1 LHDANSICVV
11 QQELKENIKM
21 TATAERDLLVES
33 LQKYFGFDKFKD
45 SQRPIIESVLAGKD
59 TFAIMPTGG
68 GKSLCYQ
75 LPALML
81 PGVAIIISPLI
92 ALMKNQVDSIRGHSD
107 VDDIAHFL
115 NSSLTKVQMRKVK
128 QDITD
133 GKTKLL
139 FVAPETLTKEENI
152 EFFQNCNVSL
162 VAVDEAH
169 CISEWGH
176 DFRPEY
182 RRIKLMLDAVAKD
195 VPIVALTA
203 TATPKVQQD
212 IVKNLDMGEE
222 STFVSS
228 FNRDN
233 LFYEIRPKQK
243 KEQTLKAIIQV
254 IKEDFAGQSGIVYVQ
269 NRKTA
274 EDIAEALLVNDV
286 KAAPYHAGLDPK
298 TRTAA
303 QDGFLMEKIDV
314 ICATIAFGM
323 GIDKPD
329 VRFVIHY
336 DMPKSIENYYQET
349 GRAGR
354 DGMAGR
360 CIAFY
365 AYSDLLRLEK
375 FLRDKPVSE
384 REMGAQLLQEVTAY
398 AETGSCRRKF
408 LLHYFGEEFEESRC
422 QKMCDNCR
430 SPKDRIEAKEEMQNL
445 LECIE
450 DLSEN
455 YLQKIIVEYVM
466 GKETKEMK
474 DFRFNQRELFGIG
487 KDRDDAFWNS
497 MMRNAMIMNL
507 IQKEVEEFGVVKL
520 TDEGR
525 AFIKNPRSVQVVINH
540 SYEDVD
546 TELDDEK
553 GGTAVLDEVLVNMLK
568 DLRRRIAQKND
579 LPPYIIFQDPSIEE
593 MATNYPLSMEDMAKI
608 TGVSAGKAQRYGK
621 EFVDM
626 ICKYVEENEIDRPMD
641 ITIKTVANRSKTKV
655 DIIRSVDMKLTF
667 EEIMRTLNLKYPELL
682 QELYAIIM
690 SGTKL
695 RMDYYLNEVVND
707 EWVRNTIVDY
717 FKTAKSDD
725 IDAAYE
731 DLKEED
737 IAYEEIELMRLK
749 FLSDWAN

>member
-1 LHDANSICVV
+1 MA
-11 QQELKENIKM
+11 
-21 TATAERDLLVES
+21 ATAEKDLLIEN
-33 LQKYFGFDKFKD
+33 LQRYFGFDQFKAA
-45 SQRPIIESVLAGKD
+45 QRPIIESVLKGND

-92 ALMKNQVDSIRGHSD
+92 ALMKNQVDNIRGYSEMDD
-107 VDDIAHFL
+107 VAHFL

-128 QDITD
+128 QDIVD

-152 EFFQNCNVSL
+152 EFFRNCNVSL

-182 RRIKLMLDAVAKD
+182 RRIRAMLDAVASD

-203 TATPKVQQD
+203 TATPKVRQD
-212 IVKNLDMGEE
+212 IVKNLDMKSE
-222 STFVSS
+222 STFISS

-243 KEQTLKAIIQV
+243 KEQTLKQIIQI
-254 IKEDFAGQSGIVYVQ
+254 IKEDFPGQSGIIYVQ

-274 EDIAEALLVNDV
+274 EDIAEALNVNDI

-298 TRTAA
+298 TRTKA
-303 QDGFLMEKIDV
+303 QDDFLMERADV

-354 DGMAGR
+354 DGLAGR

-384 REMGAQLLQEVTAY
+384 REMGAQLLQEVSAY

-408 LLHYFGEEFEESRC
+408 LLHYFGEEFDESRC
-422 QKMCDNCR
+422 GKMCDNCR
-430 SPKDRIEAKEEMQNL
+430 NPKERIQVQEEMQNL
-445 LECIE
+445 LECIQ

-455 YLQKIIVEYVM
+455 YLQKIIVDFVM
-466 GKETKEMK
+466 GRETKEMK
-474 DFRFNQRELFGIG
+474 DFRFTQRELFGIG
-487 KDRDDAFWNS
+487 KDRDEAFWNS

-520 TDEGR
+520 TDAGR
-525 AFIKNPRSVQVVINH
+525 DFIKNPKPCSVVINH

-553 GGTAVLDEVLVNMLK
+553 GGTAALDDVLLNMLK
-568 DLRRRIAQKND
+568 DLRRRIAAKNN
-579 LPPYIIFQDPSIEE
+579 LPPYVIFQDPSIEE
-593 MATNYPLSMEDMAKI
+593 MATQYPISMDDMAKI

-621 EFVDM
+621 EFVDL
-626 ICKYVEENEIDRPMD
+626 IAKYVEENEIDRPMD
-641 ITIKTVANRSKTKV
+641 ITIKTVANKSKTKV
-655 DIIRSVDMKLTF
+655 DIIRAVDMKLTF
-667 EEIMRTLNLKYPELL
+667 EEIQRSLQLRHDELL
-682 QELYAIIM
+682 QELYAIIS

-695 RMDYYLNEVVND
+695 RLDYYLNEQVND

-717 FKTAKSDD
+717 FKSAPNDD
-725 IDAAYE
+725 LDAAYE
-731 DLKEED
+731 ELKQDD
-737 IAYEEIELMRLK
+737 ITYEEIELMRLK